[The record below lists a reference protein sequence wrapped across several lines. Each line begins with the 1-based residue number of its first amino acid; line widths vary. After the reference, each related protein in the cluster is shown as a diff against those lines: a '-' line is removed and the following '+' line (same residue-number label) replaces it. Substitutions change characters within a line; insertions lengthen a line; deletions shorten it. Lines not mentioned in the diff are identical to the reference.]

1 MQVLQKLPWPPL
13 SVGEDLRKMYF
24 RSSHPVSWSP
34 VFGLYDLGPSD
45 MIDLSTYFGAFS
57 LTSWCCH
64 AGIDEVVIRIKLS
77 GSAKIRIVWFKP
89 DEAQEILSETVTANN
104 LFSEEN
110 WTEIVLGN
118 LSGKQGI
125 LYPVITVLEE
135 KTNFEALEYATT
147 QAPRSEARLAII
159 MPTFKREVFVRRNL
173 EKISKILP
181 EYKGSLALIVIDNGQ
196 TLNIDSLPPEVTLIP
211 NGNFGGSGGFSRGL
225 LEALDDPRC
234 FTHFLFCDDD
244 IEMEIE
250 TIRRTFSIWQYLD
263 DKSVLGGAMLSLSKK
278 DSIVAVGGF
287 YNPDTCSLVL
297 SPPMS
302 SSPLPNL
309 VAHDLPR
316 STNYF
321 GWWYFSFSRA
331 VYDLIQMPLPI
342 FVRGDDVEYGVRIS
356 KFPIRYVTLLGC
368 GVWHEDFMKKKIT
381 LVMDFYSTRNMK
393 IINIMYGQK
402 ALQTLLLKAL
412 ESVFNNLLLYRYT
425 QARIYLY
432 SWADFLK
439 GPEHI
444 MEEFRSAPDFHLR
457 LMKAYQLEAVQGFD
471 VKSVKK
477 SENISRTPFYLKIL
491 MLLTVNGHLLPTVL
505 FRGGASQT
513 IEDYGSFK
521 LKNIFRFKNIIY
533 YDENT
538 DKGYIHRHDKKAF
551 FSIFIET
558 IALSI
563 KSIILFPSLK
573 KRYRKA
579 FPEMI
584 SEEYW
589 REVLINSGENE
600 KGDPIK

>member
-13 SVGEDLRKMYF
+13 SVAEDLKKMYF
-24 RSSHPVSWSP
+24 RSPQPVTWSP
-34 VFGLYDLGPSD
+34 VLGLYDLGPSD
-45 MIDLSTYFGAFS
+45 VIDLSTYFGALS

-77 GSAKIRIVWFKP
+77 GGAKIRIVRFKP
-89 DEAQEILSETVTANN
+89 DETQEILTETVTANN

-118 LSGKQGI
+118 LSGKEGI

-147 QAPRSEARLAII
+147 QAPRSEVRMAII
-159 MPTFKREVFVRRNL
+159 MPTFKREVFVQRNL

-181 EYKGSLALIVIDNGQ
+181 EYKGSLGLIVIDNGK
-196 TLNIDSLPPEVTLIP
+196 TLNIDPLPPEVTLIP
-211 NGNFGGSGGFSRGL
+211 SGNFGGSGGFSRGL
-225 LEALDDPRC
+225 LEALDDPRR

-287 YNPDTCSLVL
+287 YNSDTCSLVL

-356 KFPIRYVTLLGC
+356 KLPIKYVTLLGC

-381 LVMDFYSTRNMK
+381 LTMYFYSTRNMK

-402 ALQTLLLKAL
+402 ALQTVLFKAL
-412 ESVFNNLLLYRYT
+412 EQVLNNLLLYRYT

-432 SWADFLK
+432 SWADFLR

-444 MEEFRSAPDFHLR
+444 MEEFRCAPEFHFR
-457 LMKAYQLEAVQGFD
+457 LMKDYQLEAVENFD
-471 VKSVKK
+471 PQIVEKRR
-477 SENISRTPFYLKIL
+477 ITSRTPIYLKIL
-491 MLLTVNGHLLPTVL
+491 ILLTINGYLLPAIFFKKEISPAV
-505 FRGGASQT
+505 
-513 IEDYGSFK
+513 EDYGSFK
-521 LKNIFRFKNIIY
+521 LVNIFRNKNVIY

-538 DKGYIHRHDKKAF
+538 RKGYIHHHDKKAF
-551 FSIFIET
+551 FSIFLET

-563 KSIILFPSLK
+563 KSIILFRSLK
-573 KRYRKA
+573 KRYRET

-589 REVLINSGENE
+589 REVLV
-600 KGDPIK
+600 KM

>member
-13 SVGEDLRKMYF
+13 SVGEDLTKMYF
-24 RSSHPVSWSP
+24 RSTKPVTWSP
-34 VFGLYDLGPSD
+34 IFGLYDLGPSD
-45 MIDLSTYFGAFS
+45 VIDLSTYFGAFS
-57 LTSWCCH
+57 LTSWCSLS
-64 AGIDEVVIRIKLS
+64 GIDEVVLRIKIS
-77 GSAKIRIVWFKP
+77 GSVKIRIVHFKP
-89 DEAQEILSETVTANN
+89 AETQEVLAEKVITNHPS
-104 LFSEEN
+104 SDGN

-118 LSGKQGI
+118 LSGKEGI

-135 KTNFEALEYATT
+135 RTNIEALEYATT
-147 QAPRSEARLAII
+147 QTPCSEVRMAII
-159 MPTFKREVFVRRNL
+159 MPTFKREVFVQRNL

-181 EYKGSLALIVIDNGQ
+181 DYKGSISLIVIDNGK
-196 TLNIDSLPPEVTLIP
+196 TLNIDPLPPEVTLIP

-225 LEALDDPRC
+225 LEALDDPRH

-250 TIRRTFSIWQYLD
+250 TIRRTFAIWQYLD

-287 YNPDTCSLVL
+287 YNSETCSLVL

-316 STNYF
+316 STKYF

-331 VYDLIQMPLPI
+331 VYDLLQMPLPI

-356 KFPIRYVTLLGC
+356 KLPIKYVTLLGC

-393 IINIMYGQK
+393 IINTIYGEK
-402 ALQTLLLKAL
+402 ARQTILSKAL
-412 ESVFNNLLLYRYT
+412 EYVFNNLLLYRYM

-444 MEEFRSAPDFHLR
+444 MEQFRSAPDFHLR
-457 LMKAYQLEAVQGFD
+457 LMKEYQLEAVSGFD
-471 VKSVKK
+471 AQSVKK
-477 SENISRTPFYLKIL
+477 SENISRTPLYLKIL
-491 MLLTVNGHLLPTVL
+491 MLLTFNGHLLPTFL
-505 FRGGASQT
+505 FKGGASQT
-513 IEDYGSFK
+513 VEDYGSFK
-521 LKNIFRFKNIIY
+521 LKNIFRYKNVIY

-538 DKGYIHRHDKKAF
+538 GKGYMHRHDKGAF
-551 FSIFIET
+551 FSIMFE
-558 IALSI
+558 AVRLSI
-563 KSIILFPSLK
+563 KTLVLFPSLK
-573 KRYRKA
+573 KRYQDN
-579 FPEMI
+579 FPQMT
-584 SEEYW
+584 SEKYW
-589 REVLINSGENE
+589 RDVFHKQE
-600 KGDPIK
+600 KK